1 MVVSLYVWFWE
12 KPCIDLNTSVNQ
24 IKFRVGHS
32 GFIIV
37 TLKTWFIMLDL
48 PLDYVFHTEEI
59 LKISGKQK
67 SNQSGFPF
75 MAGVTTECV

>member
-1 MVVSLYVWFWE
+1 
-12 KPCIDLNTSVNQ
+12 
-24 IKFRVGHS
+24 
-32 GFIIV
+32 
-37 TLKTWFIMLDL
+37 MLDL